1 MTAFD
6 DLDIFAPLDDDVNDD
21 YYTPR
26 HMKHEQRKPIMK
38 TLLRFTTQLLV
49 LVAIGYATMW
59 LTWQFALLLNT
70 VTTQVWK

>member
-6 DLDIFAPLDDDVNDD
+6 NLDIFAPFDDDVDD

-26 HMKHEQRKPIMK
+26 HARNEQRKPMNTAIK
-38 TLLRFTTQLLV
+38 YAVRFVTFTALAYAGVWLL
-49 LVAIGYATMW
+49 
-59 LTWQFALLLNT
+59 WQFAVLLNT

>member
-6 DLDIFAPLDDDVNDD
+6 DLDIFAPFDDDVDD
-21 YYTPR
+21 DFYTPR
-26 HMKHEQRKPIMK
+26 HSRNKQRKPMNTAIK
-38 TLLRFTTQLLV
+38 FAVRLV
-49 LVAIGYATMW
+49 VFVGLAYAGLW